1 MNTQTTVAEVQ
12 ASASHFDQFDLSNP
26 QHLAMRK
33 LMADVYARH
42 ANALLCGVEKSAI
55 TYRGVGEGLERA
67 AIYVLA
73 DPVLG
78 SLSASL
84 NFAMFYME
92 EIYRAREE
100 V

>member
-1 MNTQTTVAEVQ
+1 MSAQTAAATVPQ
-12 ASASHFDQFDLSNP
+12 FDQFDLSNP

-33 LMADVYARH
+33 QMAYVYASH
-42 ANALLCGVEKSAI
+42 ANALLCGRLCSAVA
-55 TYRGVGEGLERA
+55 YRGVGEGLERA

-92 EIYRAREE
+92 ELYRARAAA
-100 V
+100 

>member
-1 MNTQTTVAEVQ
+1 MNKELSTQTTA
-12 ASASHFDQFDLSNP
+12 ATAPQFDLSNP

-33 LMADVYARH
+33 LMADVYSRH

-55 TYRGVGEGLERA
+55 AYRGMGQGLERVA
-67 AIYVLA
+67 LYVIA
-73 DPVLG
+73 DPVLV

-92 EIYRAREE
+92 ELYRVRAEA
-100 V
+100 

>member
-1 MNTQTTVAEVQ
+1 MSTQTTA
-12 ASASHFDQFDLSNP
+12 ANGPQFDVNNP

-33 LMADVYARH
+33 QMAYVYASH
-42 ANALLCGVEKSAI
+42 ANALLCGRPCSA
-55 TYRGVGEGLERA
+55 TAYRGVGEGLERA

-78 SLSASL
+78 SLTLSL

-92 EIYRAREE
+92 EIYRARAAA
-100 V
+100 

>member
-1 MNTQTTVAEVQ
+1 MSTQTTAVAVPVLAPQ
-12 ASASHFDQFDLSNP
+12 FDQFDLSNP

-42 ANALLCGVEKSAI
+42 ANALLCGVEKSAAA
-55 TYRGVGEGLERA
+55 YRGMGEGLERA

-73 DPVLG
+73 DPVLS

-92 EIYRAREE
+92 EIYRARAAA
-100 V
+100 

>member
-1 MNTQTTVAEVQ
+1 MNVQTTA
-12 ASASHFDQFDLSNP
+12 ANGPQFDLSNP

-33 LMADVYARH
+33 LMADVYSRH
-42 ANALLCGVEKSAI
+42 ANALERGLEQAAAK
-55 TYRGVGEGLERA
+55 YRGMGEGLERV

-73 DPVLG
+73 DPLLG

-92 EIYRAREE
+92 EIYRARATA
-100 V
+100 

>member
-1 MNTQTTVAEVQ
+1 MNTQITAATAPQ
-12 ASASHFDQFDLSNP
+12 FDQFDLSNP

-42 ANALLCGVEKSAI
+42 ANALLCGVEKSAVA
-55 TYRGVGEGLERA
+55 YRGVGEGLERA

-92 EIYRAREE
+92 ELYRARATA
-100 V
+100 